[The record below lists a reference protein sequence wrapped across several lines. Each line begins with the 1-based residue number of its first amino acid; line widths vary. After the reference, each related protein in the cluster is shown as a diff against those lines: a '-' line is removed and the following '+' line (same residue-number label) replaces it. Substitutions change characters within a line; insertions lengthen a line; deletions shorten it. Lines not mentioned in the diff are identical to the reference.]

1 MHGGDL
7 FDGPGQG
14 GLDMSRTPRTGRRRT
29 AAALLVAALACAP
42 RGFGKEEPS
51 AGSGA
56 PASVE
61 DRLKRLEEL
70 NASLLEQNR
79 MLLDRLDDL
88 STKYDEVIRVVGPG
102 DGAGPP
108 PPIADPAVEPAQDPG
123 LPPIP
128 GPSPIGP
135 RGEPAAPAD
144 AGADAPRLD
153 LVAPPPEVAG
163 SRPGGVIEGYQT
175 EILGS
180 RGEPAALS
188 SERSRPI
195 EVPFSG
201 LGRFPLQAFYDE
213 GFVLGT
219 DDEDVPFLLKA
230 NIRMQFRHTG
240 FDRSRRFWVDS
251 AGVVRRILDRND
263 FEIER
268 GRLSFEGF
276 FYDPDLQYYL
286 NLDFDTDDQHVVI
299 AHDFWM
305 NYRFNRG
312 LDVYIGK
319 AFVPG
324 SRSWLEGSTRTQ
336 FADRPMATTFFRP
349 DRSVGIWALGEPI
362 DKVFYRVM
370 LANGFDTSDLTFEE
384 INQEL
389 AYSGSVWSE
398 VIGEFGRGFSDLEW
412 HEDLAVRLGN
422 SFTFAPGSPA
432 DVFFDPVSEQDF
444 VRLSDGTP
452 LFETGALAPGATV
465 EDFDIYLYAIDA
477 ALKYRGLSLN
487 AEYYLR
493 WLQDIRADMPL
504 PAGRHRL
511 FDHGYYV
518 QGGYFVVRERVELI
532 ARHSQVNGPFG
543 GGEEY
548 ALGFNWFINRTHY
561 LKFTFDANWL
571 DTIPAQNSGPNY
583 RAGDSGMLFRSQLQ
597 VAF

>member
-1 MHGGDL
+1 VAAMLNRPPSGLGQGPTTAPAP
-7 FDGPGQG
+7 GPGG
-14 GLDMSRTPRTGRRRT
+14 
-29 AAALLVAALACAP
+29 
-42 RGFGKEEPS
+42 
-51 AGSGA
+51 

-61 DRLKRLEEL
+61 DRLRRLEEL
-70 NASLLEQNR
+70 NASLLEQNQR
-79 MLLDRLDDL
+79 LLERLDDL
-88 STKYDEVIRVVGPG
+88 STKYDQVIRVVGPATDPG
-102 DGAGPP
+102 PEIPP
-108 PPIADPAVEPAQDPG
+108 PDPAVEPAQGPTQ
-123 LPPIP
+123 PPIP

-135 RGEPAAPAD
+135 MGEPATPVDSGAD
-144 AGADAPRLD
+144 AGAAPGPRLD
-153 LVAPPPEVAG
+153 SVAPPSTSPG
-163 SRPGGVIEGYQT
+163 SSSGGPIGDYQT
-175 EILGS
+175 GILGS

-188 SERSRPI
+188 SERNRPI

-201 LGRFPLQAFYDE
+201 EGTFPLEAFYDE
-213 GFVLGT
+213 GFVLGS
-219 DDEDVPFLLKA
+219 DDEDAPFLLKS

-240 FDRSRRFWVDS
+240 FDRSRTFWVDS
-251 AGVVRRILDRND
+251 AGIIRPILNRND

-299 AHDFWM
+299 AHDFWF

-324 SRSWLEGSTRTQ
+324 SRDWLEGSTRTQ
-336 FADRPMATTFFRP
+336 FTDRPMATTFFRP

-370 LANGFDTSDLTFEE
+370 LANGFNTTDLTFEE
-384 INQEL
+384 INQQL
-389 AYSGSVWSE
+389 AYSGSLWSE
-398 VIGEFGRGFSDLEW
+398 VIGDYGRGYSDLEW

-422 SFTFAPGSPA
+422 SFTFAPSSPPDIA
-432 DVFFDPVSEQDF
+432 FNPVSEQNF

-465 EDFDIYLYAIDA
+465 EDFDIYLYAVDA
-477 ALKYRGLSLN
+477 ALKYRGWSLN

-493 WLQDIRADMPL
+493 WLQDIQADEPL
-504 PAGRHRL
+504 PIDRTRM

-518 QGGYFVVRERVELI
+518 QGGYFVLRERVELI

-543 GGEEY
+543 NGAEY
-548 ALGFNWFINRTHY
+548 AMGFNWFINRTHY

-571 DTIPAQNSGPNY
+571 DSIPAQNSGPNY

-597 VAF
+597 IAF

>member
-1 MHGGDL
+1 
-7 FDGPGQG
+7 
-14 GLDMSRTPRTGRRRT
+14 MSRTPRRGRRRT
-29 AAALLVAALACAP
+29 AAALLVAALAWTP
-42 RGFGKEEPS
+42 RGIGQEEPAPGP
-51 AGSGA
+51 AGS
-56 PASVE
+56 PSVE
-61 DRLKRLEEL
+61 DRLRRLEEL

-88 STKYDEVIRVVGPG
+88 STKYDEVIRVVGPATG
-102 DGAGPP
+102 TEAPAPP
-108 PPIADPAVEPAQDPG
+108 SDPAVEPAQDLG
-123 LPPIP
+123 MPPLP
-128 GPSPIGP
+128 GPSPVGP
-135 RGEPAAPAD
+135 MGEPASPVD
-144 AGADAPRLD
+144 AQPDAPRLD
-153 LVAPPPEVAG
+153 SVAPPPAITGSGRAG
-163 SRPGGVIEGYQT
+163 AIGGYQT
-175 EILGS
+175 QILGS
-180 RGEPAALS
+180 RGEPAGQS
-188 SERSRPI
+188 SARNRPI
-195 EVPFSG
+195 EAPFSG
-201 LGRFPLQAFYDE
+201 EGRFPLEAFYDE
-213 GFVLGT
+213 GFVLGS
-219 DDEDVPFLLKA
+219 DDEDVPFLLKT
-230 NIRMQFRHTG
+230 NVRMQFRHTG
-240 FDRSRRFWVDS
+240 FDRSRLAWVDS
-251 AGVVRRILDRND
+251 AGIVRPILERND

-299 AHDFWM
+299 AQDFWM

-336 FADRPMATTFFRP
+336 FADRSMATTFFRP

-370 LANGFDTSDLTFEE
+370 LANGFNTSDLTFEE
-384 INQEL
+384 INEQL

-398 VIGEFGRGFSDLEW
+398 VIGEYGRGFSDLEW
-412 HEDLAVRLGN
+412 HDELAVRLGN

-432 DVFFDPVSEQDF
+432 DIIFNPVSEQDF

-452 LFETGALAPGATV
+452 LFETGALAPGVTV
-465 EDFDIYLYAIDA
+465 EDFDIYLYAVDA

-487 AEYYLR
+487 AEYYFR
-493 WLQDIRADMPL
+493 WLQDIQADLPL
-504 PAGRHRL
+504 PVGRTRMY
-511 FDHGYYV
+511 DHGYYV
-518 QGGYFVVRERVELI
+518 QGGYFVARERVELI

-543 GGEEY
+543 SGQEY
-548 ALGFNWFINRTHY
+548 ALGFNWFINRSHY

-571 DTIPAQNSGPNY
+571 DAIPAQNSGPNY